1 MNKDVKGLIKYLL
14 FIFFVGLLPV
24 GMFYCAF
31 AALFYDDENGN
42 VFLAYLFLLLAL
54 VLFILYII
62 LPVVFTYK
70 AMKNH
75 WSKYLDK
82 FFYHK
87 LWPTIVFILFIL
99 LSFILFKPVRNML
112 KKRQDKIT
120 SDRENAEA
128 DKKEALAM
136 KQEYEAKLKAANKEA
151 EGILSDARKV
161 AKHNEEKIV
170 ADAKQEAARIIARA
184 NTEAELEKQ
193 KAADEVKQQIIA
205 VARLMASKVVA
216 ESISEADSQALI
228 EQTLN
233 EMGDKTWLS

>member
-1 MNKDVKGLIKYLL
+1 LSGRRLYILSSLGSTMIALADDGRLFGLDYQLL
-14 FIFFVGLLPV
+14 FDASIT
-24 GMFYCAF
+24 AI
-31 AALFYDDENGN
+31 N
-42 VFLAYLFLLLAL
+42 
-54 VLFILYII
+54 
-62 LPVVFTYK
+62 
-70 AMKNH
+70 
-75 WSKYLDK
+75 
-82 FFYHK
+82 
-87 LWPTIVFILFIL
+87 VFILFIL
-99 LSFILFKPVRNML
+99 LSFILFNPVRNML

>member
-1 MNKDVKGLIKYLL
+1 MSSLGSTMIALADDGRLFGLDYQLL
-14 FIFFVGLLPV
+14 FDASIT
-24 GMFYCAF
+24 AI
-31 AALFYDDENGN
+31 N
-42 VFLAYLFLLLAL
+42 
-54 VLFILYII
+54 
-62 LPVVFTYK
+62 
-70 AMKNH
+70 
-75 WSKYLDK
+75 
-82 FFYHK
+82 
-87 LWPTIVFILFIL
+87 VFILFN
-99 LSFILFKPVRNML
+99 PVRNML

-193 KAADEVKQQIIA
+193 KAVDEVKQQIIA

>member
-1 MNKDVKGLIKYLL
+1 MSSLGSTMIALADDGRLFGLDYQLL
-14 FIFFVGLLPV
+14 FDASIT
-24 GMFYCAF
+24 AI
-31 AALFYDDENGN
+31 N
-42 VFLAYLFLLLAL
+42 
-54 VLFILYII
+54 
-62 LPVVFTYK
+62 
-70 AMKNH
+70 
-75 WSKYLDK
+75 
-82 FFYHK
+82 
-87 LWPTIVFILFIL
+87 VFILFIL
-99 LSFILFKPVRNML
+99 LSFILFNPVRNML

-193 KAADEVKQQIIA
+193 KAADEVKQKNIP
-205 VARLMASKVVA
+205 VARHMASKVVA